1 MRYSETHAAETRQ
14 KVVREAAAQIRKH
27 GPDGVSVAKV
37 MAAAGLTHGGFYA
50 HFKSKDDLVVGAL
63 QSMFEQARRRFET
76 VTEGRTGPAALAAFI
91 DFYVTTTHRDHP
103 ERGCAIAVLSGDLA
117 RLEGAARDTY
127 DAGFNAMVARIEK
140 LLPAGITDNP
150 PTLALSLVSEMV
162 GAVALSRA
170 LGDTASS
177 VRLLNAAR
185 RAVKARAG
193 LGDI

>member
-14 KVVREAAAQIRKH
+14 KVVKEAAAQIRRH

-63 QSMFEQARRRFET
+63 KSMFEQSRRRFEV
-76 VTEGRTGPAALAAFI
+76 VTEGLTGPAALAAFI
-91 DFYVTTTHRDHP
+91 DSYVTTTHRDHP

-117 RLEGAARDTY
+117 RLKGAARKTY
-127 DAGFNAMVARIEK
+127 DAGVAALVARIENH
-140 LLPAGITDNP
+140 LPDTVTGDRHA
-150 PTLALSLVSEMV
+150 LALSMISEMV

-170 LGDTASS
+170 LGDPAAS
-177 VRLLNAAR
+177 VRLLDAAR
-185 RAVKARAG
+185 IAVKTRAG
-193 LGDI
+193 LETL